1 MYVTRFKANFVTSV
15 NCHVA
20 KMTTFTVIKSFLHKY
35 EPIFILSY
43 INYFFCI
50 VFPNC
55 NSFFAELSDG
65 IQCMLHY
72 DPDEILQCQLDG
84 AIFNITSTS
93 PNASTTSPENSS
105 TLQNNKTTE
114 SQGGSSTSQNITST
128 SPEQSTPL
136 NSKTTPITSSEITE
150 SEHDI
155 QTSEGSTDM
164 TANLPNGVIL
174 L

>member
-1 MYVTRFKANFVTSV
+1 MNLSLFCHISTTSSV
-15 NCHVA
+15 L
-20 KMTTFTVIKSFLHKY
+20 FFLTVF
-35 EPIFILSY
+35 
-43 INYFFCI
+43 
-50 VFPNC
+50 
-55 NSFFAELSDG
+55 FFAELSDG
-65 IQCMLHY
+65 IQCLLHH

-84 AIFNITSTS
+84 AIFHITSTS

-128 SPEQSTPL
+128 SPEQSTSL

-174 L
+174 LKKLYSEINKYQCF

>member
-1 MYVTRFKANFVTSV
+1 MNLSLFCHISSTSSV
-15 NCHVA
+15 L
-20 KMTTFTVIKSFLHKY
+20 FFLTVL
-35 EPIFILSY
+35 
-43 INYFFCI
+43 
-50 VFPNC
+50 
-55 NSFFAELSDG
+55 FFAELSDG
-65 IQCMLHY
+65 IQCVLHY

-93 PNASTTSPENSS
+93 PNASTTSPENSP

-114 SQGGSSTSQNITST
+114 SQGGSSTSQNIIST
-128 SPEQSTPL
+128 SPEQSTSL
-136 NSKTTPITSSEITE
+136 NSKPTTITSSEITE

-174 L
+174 LSNNIV